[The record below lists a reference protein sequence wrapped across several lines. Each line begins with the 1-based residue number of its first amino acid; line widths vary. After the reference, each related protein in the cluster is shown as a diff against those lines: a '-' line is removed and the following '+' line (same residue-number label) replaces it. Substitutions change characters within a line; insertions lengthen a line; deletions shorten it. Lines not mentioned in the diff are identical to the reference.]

1 MPEIDFFSFKRKQA
15 DEFLKAYVAA
25 GPARLRW
32 LRELTGL
39 ELEPGRQ
46 ALADFWPWAL
56 AWSASGG
63 HEQPTDEP
71 MPLWWDYKDSD
82 PYTPIE
88 AVLVD
93 ASAYLLAES
102 LIAANPKLHWAVL
115 RERNAADENQP
126 VLVGGRFPN
135 NPRATMSVSVYNLG
149 LIRQRGIGDDLYLQ
163 DWAQPDMLANA
174 IAR

>member
-46 ALADFWPWAL
+46 ALA
-56 AWSASGG
+56 
-63 HEQPTDEP
+63 
-71 MPLWWDYKDSD
+71 DYKDSD

-126 VLVGGRFPN
+126 VLVGGSFPN